1 MEDGFLGISWLA
13 GGLLCLLIA
22 GIYVV
27 VWPRPLVAAAHS
39 SWNRLVLRWFH
50 ALVWVLLA
58 GSFFVRGEYVS
69 GGRGV
74 ANILALGALVSY
86 AIFMVT
92 LIRARRA
99 NR

>member
-13 GGLLCLLIA
+13 GGLLCLLVA
-22 GIYVV
+22 AIYVV
-27 VWPRPLVAAAHS
+27 VWPRSLVAAAHS
-39 SWNRLVLRWFH
+39 SWNRVVLRWFH

-58 GSFFVRGEYVS
+58 GSFYVRGEYVS

-74 ANILALGALVSY
+74 ANLLALSALVSY

-92 LIRARRA
+92 LIRARHA